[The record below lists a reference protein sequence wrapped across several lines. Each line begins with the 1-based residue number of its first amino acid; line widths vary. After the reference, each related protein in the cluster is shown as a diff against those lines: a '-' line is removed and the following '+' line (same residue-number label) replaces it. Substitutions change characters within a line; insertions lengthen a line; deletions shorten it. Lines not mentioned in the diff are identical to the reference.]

1 MHEMVPR
8 PRNAGS
14 KDLPPNLYRKT
25 DKRNGH
31 TYYTYR
37 DPVTG
42 RMFGLGKDK
51 AAAIMEAVAAN
62 HADVLKP
69 TLAQRIAEPVAV
81 GDRTFADWLGE
92 YDLIYTE
99 RGLSAQTVRSMK
111 SRLKTVKN
119 ALGQKSIRSIRT
131 MDIATFLA
139 TFSKAGKAPMS
150 KAYRSL
156 LRDAFNEAIA
166 AGWCDLNP
174 VDATKA
180 ARSKVKRARLSLELW
195 KAAHAATDR
204 TWLKRAM
211 ELALL
216 TGQRRDDIGS
226 MLFKDERDGFLHVI
240 QSKTGA
246 RLRISTSLRL
256 EAIGLDLS
264 SVIKS
269 CRDRVLSK
277 HLVHHTRTVAVA
289 KAGTPIKL
297 NTLTLAFA
305 EARDRGAAALG
316 IDLGENPPSF
326 HEMRSLAARLHALE
340 GRDPQK
346 LLGHRNAAMT
356 EMYKDGRGS
365 EWIDVA

>member
-1 MHEMVPR
+1 MVPR
-8 PRNAGS
+8 PRNTGS

-51 AAAIMEAVAAN
+51 EAAIAEAVAAN
-62 HADVLKP
+62 HADLLKP
-69 TLAQRIAEPVAV
+69 TLRERIAAPLETS
-81 GDRTFADWLGE
+81 DRTFNEWLVE
-92 YDLIYTE
+92 YDAIYPE
-99 RGLSAQTVRSMK
+99 KGLSVHYVRSIK
-111 SRLKTVKN
+111 TRLKVIKE
-119 ALGQKSIRSIRT
+119 AFGSKFIRSIRT
-131 MDIATFLA
+131 MDVAAFLA

-150 KAYRSL
+150 KALRSL
-156 LRDAFNEAIA
+156 LRDVFTEAIA

-180 ARSKVKRARLSLELW
+180 ARSKVKRSRLSLELW
-195 KAAHAATDR
+195 KATHAATDR
-204 TWLKRAM
+204 PWLKRAM

-216 TGQRRDDIGS
+216 TGQRRDDIRS
-226 MLFKDERDGFLHVI
+226 MLFKDEHDGFLHVV

-246 RLRISTSLRL
+246 RLRLSTSLRL
-256 EAIGLDLS
+256 EAIDMDLA
-264 SVIKS
+264 SVIKL

-277 HLVHHTRTVAVA
+277 HLVHHSKTIAVA
-289 KAGTPIKL
+289 KAGSPIKL
-297 NTLTLAFA
+297 DTLTRTFA
-305 EARDRGAAALG
+305 EARDKAALSLG
-316 IDLGENPPSF
+316 INLGENPPSF
-326 HEMRSLAARLHALE
+326 HEMRSLAARLHAAE
-340 GRDPQK
+340 GRDPQR
-346 LLGHRNAAMT
+346 LLGHRSAAMT